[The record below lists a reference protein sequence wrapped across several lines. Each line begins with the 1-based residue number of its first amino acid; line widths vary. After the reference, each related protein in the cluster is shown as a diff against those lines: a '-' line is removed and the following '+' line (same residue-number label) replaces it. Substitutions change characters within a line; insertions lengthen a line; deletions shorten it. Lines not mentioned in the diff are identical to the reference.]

1 MQVGTRHAVTSVK
14 RILRQTIISKRI
26 NYFPAAKESCK
37 HPAAIR
43 SSPAPS
49 AQEYVNPELGSSV
62 IRGHAAPSMDFLPT
76 DLRTTKNL
84 PLHAK
89 ENFPF
94 E

>member
-1 MQVGTRHAVTSVK
+1 MISSDRVEGKSTTK
-14 RILRQTIISKRI
+14 RTAQQLKDSR
-26 NYFPAAKESCK
+26 AAKESWK

-62 IRGHAAPSMDFLPT
+62 IRGHAAPSKDFLPT

-84 PLHAK
+84 PLLAK